1 MEVYHQT
8 GHNLKWNEDS
18 FICDKTGS
26 GLIFSPVNIASEKL
40 SKISNDIKKVSIF
53 DPQFYL
59 PKVPKGKL
67 ATYDYFPTN
76 FEINFQ
82 TPDFDNVKNC
92 IAKLCIDFQVK
103 NNFKFIVIPTRYF
116 KTIPSNYTEQIMKY
130 FVEPFLKYH
139 SSNNIDKELLL
150 TLIVNQSQIM
160 NDEYR
165 NELLN
170 WLTGIQE
177 ISGIYL
183 IFENGFQTK
192 QIKNS
197 EYLYKALLFINAL
210 KINEFLVYLGYTNT
224 EGLLYSVANPD
235 SVSMGSYENLRRFGV
250 KRFTCID
257 KNIPSSP
264 NPRLYSRQLF
274 QLIDYGYVGAIKN
287 LFKDWNLI
295 FEDSKYHPLMFKPD
309 YNWHFTKPEPYKHF
323 FLVFSSQVSALPA
336 SVNDRIDYLKDAFTK
351 SLRIYKELEEVGV
364 ILDEN
369 SDGSHLSFW
378 ITALN
383 MFEKYIK
390 EINYGI

>member
-8 GHNLKWNEDS
+8 GHRLKWNKDS
-18 FICDKTGS
+18 FLYDGTGS
-26 GLIFSPVNIASEKL
+26 GLIFSPVNIKSEKL
-40 SKISNDIKKVSIF
+40 LKIPDEIKKVSFF
-53 DPQFYL
+53 DPQLYL
-59 PKVPKGKL
+59 PKESKGKL
-67 ATYDYFPTN
+67 FTYDYFPAN
-76 FEINFQ
+76 IVNDFQ
-82 TPDFDNVKNC
+82 TSDFDNFKYH
-92 IAKLCIDFQVK
+92 IAQRCIDFQAE

-116 KTIPSNYTEQIMKY
+116 KTIPSNYTERIMKD

-139 SSNNIDKELLL
+139 SSKNIDKELLL

-160 NDEYR
+160 NDEYC

-183 IFENGFQTK
+183 IFKNDFQTK

-210 KINEFLVYLGYTNT
+210 KINDFLVYLGYTNT

-250 KRFTCID
+250 KRFTQME
-257 KNIPSSP
+257 KNIPSQP

-274 QLIDYGYVGAIKN
+274 QFIDYGYVNAIKT

-295 FEDSKYHPLMFKPD
+295 FEDSKYHPLMFEPD

-323 FLVFSSQVSALPA
+323 FLVFSLQVSALPA
-336 SVNDRIDYLKDAFTK
+336 SVNDRIDFLKDAFAK
-351 SLRIYKELEEVGV
+351 SLGIYKELEEAGV
-364 ILDEN
+364 VLDEN
-369 SDGSHLSFW
+369 SNGSHLSFW
-378 ITALN
+378 LTTLN
-383 MFEKYIK
+383 MFKKYLK
-390 EINYGI
+390 ENNYGI